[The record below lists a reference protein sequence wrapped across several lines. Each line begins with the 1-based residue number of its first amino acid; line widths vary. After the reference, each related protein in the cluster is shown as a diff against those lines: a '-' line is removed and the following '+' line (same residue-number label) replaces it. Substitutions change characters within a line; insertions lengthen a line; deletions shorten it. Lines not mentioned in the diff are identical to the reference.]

1 MPKILIVEDELH
13 LAESVREWLFLEGHL
28 VQVAQDSKE
37 AERRLEESTFDVIL
51 LDILLPGASGLEL
64 CRNYRSRGG
73 TARILIT
80 SAKGKTS
87 DVEAGL
93 DAGADDYIIK
103 PFDLKVLTARIRA
116 LMRRSI
122 SVIGNQLVLG
132 DLVVDPIS
140 HQVWR
145 AEQNVRLLPQEF
157 ALLELLIRS
166 PGKIYSADQ
175 LIQLLWHGK
184 ATVHT
189 VRTHIKNVRRK
200 IDIAGCKPLLAT
212 LHGIGYVLT
221 TEATGPSGAE
231 R

>member
-1 MPKILIVEDELH
+1 MPKILIVEDERH
-13 LAESVREWLFLEGHL
+13 LAESVREWLFLDGHL
-28 VQVAQDSKE
+28 VQIASDSEE
-37 AERRLEESTFDVIL
+37 AARTLSESPFDVIL
-51 LDILLPGASGLEL
+51 LDILLPGASGLEF
-64 CRNYRSRGG
+64 CRTYRSLGG

-80 SAKGKTS
+80 SAKGRTS

-93 DAGADDYIIK
+93 DAGADDYITK

-122 SVIGNQLVLG
+122 TMIGNQLVLG

-145 AEQNVRLLPQEF
+145 GEQNVRLLPQEF

-166 PGKIYSADQ
+166 PGKIYSAEQ
-175 LIQLLWHGK
+175 LIQLLWQGK

-200 IDIAGCKPLLAT
+200 VDIAGCKPMLTT

-221 TEATGPSGAE
+221 MEASKPDAAVP
-231 R
+231 